1 MDGSDGFLVVDAMN
15 VVGSRPTGWWHDR
28 DQAVRDLAGRLRR
41 YAEASGATVTLVV
54 DGYPI
59 DELPEAEREQMRVR
73 YAHSRARDAAD
84 DRIVALL
91 EGSDEPMTVV
101 TADRALRRRA
111 ADRGAALMGPQEL
124 LRRLDEGEDG

>member
-1 MDGSDGFLVVDAMN
+1 MDGSDGLLVIDAMN
-15 VVGSRPTGWWHDR
+15 VIGSRPTAWWHDR
-28 DQAVRDLAGRLRR
+28 DQAVRDLAGRLHR
-41 YAEASGATVTLVV
+41 YAEVSGATVTLVV

-59 DELPEAEREQMRVR
+59 DELPEAERGRMRVR
-73 YAHSRARDAAD
+73 YAHSSARDAAD

-91 EGSDEPMTVV
+91 EVSDELTTVV

-124 LRRLDEGEDG
+124 LRRLDEGDDG